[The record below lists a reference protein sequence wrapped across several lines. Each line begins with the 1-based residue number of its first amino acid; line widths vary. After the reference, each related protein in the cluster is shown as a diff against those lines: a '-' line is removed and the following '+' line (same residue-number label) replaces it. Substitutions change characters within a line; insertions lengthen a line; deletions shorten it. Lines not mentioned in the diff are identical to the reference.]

1 MNQNGVRLAYLCA
14 VLNATIIGF
23 SFLFTKVALEQAS
36 PIDTLAFRFAASF
49 AVMSLPVALGW
60 VKVNYRGKPLFKA
73 LLLGAL
79 YPLGFFTLQTFGLQH
94 ATSAEGG
101 ILFAFTPVV
110 TMLLAYVFLK
120 EVTTLVQKAS
130 IFLSVFGV
138 VFIFVMKGG
147 GIDFSNLQGLSM
159 LLLSCLAAGGYN
171 VMARSLTRT
180 FTPAEISYLLLG
192 IGFVTFLLS
201 SLAEHMHA
209 GTMDR
214 FFQPLSNGAFLLAI
228 LYLGIMSS
236 LVTALAT
243 NYALSKI
250 ESSRMSVFSN
260 LSTVVSIATGA
271 VLLGE
276 EITYYHLIGSALI
289 IVGVLGTNW
298 RKQSK
303 TTVRLPGA
311 DRVEAS

>member
-1 MNQNGVRLAYLCA
+1 MNRNGVKLAYLCA
-14 VLNATIIGF
+14 VLNAAIIGF

-49 AVMSLPVALGW
+49 VVMSLPVALGW
-60 VKVNYRGKPLFKA
+60 VKLNYRGKPLFKI
-73 LLLGAL
+73 LLLGTL

-101 ILFAFTPVV
+101 ILFAFTPVI
-110 TMLLAYVFLK
+110 TMLLAFLFLK
-120 EVTTLVQKAS
+120 EVTTLLQKAS

-138 VFIFVMKGG
+138 VFIFAMKGG
-147 GIDFSNLQGLSM
+147 GIDFSNLQGLSL

-180 FTPAEISYLLLG
+180 FRPAEISYLLMG
-192 IGFVTFLLS
+192 IGFITFLLA
-201 SLAEHMHA
+201 SLAAHIHA
-209 GTMDR
+209 GTVNR
-214 FFQPLSNGAFLLAI
+214 LFEPLNSGAFLLSI
-228 LYLGIMSS
+228 LYLGVLSS

-243 NYALSKI
+243 NYALSKM

-260 LSTVVSIATGA
+260 LSTVVSIAAGA
-271 VLLGE
+271 ILLGE

-289 IVGVLGTNW
+289 IVGVLGTNL
-298 RKQSK
+298 RKQRK
-303 TTVRLPGA
+303 TAVRMPGA